1 MTASS
6 SSTAA
11 AAPDRVAAAS
21 PAERLAML
29 DLREQI
35 EQAERRLV
43 AREQRLRRGVAA
55 ITSRVRQNLQPRRLV
70 WPIAAVAAAGAAA
83 WWLLPSRASRPAG
96 ASRVTSGRLAAMTQR
111 AVQGAGGWVRLLGLA
126 WPLLPAHWRARVSPV
141 TASAVMSFGL
151 PLIERA
157 MGGRSLPDP
166 VAVPQVDLWR
176 YAGTWYEVARL
187 PAPFEGPCAGQ
198 PQAHYTLRADGS
210 LDVENRCRDARGQ
223 WRSALGS
230 ARVVPGSA
238 GAKLRVSLWPAAW
251 RWLPLAWAD
260 YWILHVDDDY
270 SEALVGDP
278 RRHTLW
284 MLSRRP
290 ALPAARLQHLRQ
302 LALQQGY
309 PVERLQFPVDT
320 P

>member
-1 MTASS
+1 MAASP

-11 AAPDRVAAAS
+11 VSVDPAAAAS
-21 PAERLAML
+21 PAEKAAMV

-43 AREQRLRRGVAA
+43 AREQRLRRGISA
-55 ITSRVRQNLQPRRLV
+55 IGARVRQNLQPRRLV
-70 WPIAAVAAAGAAA
+70 WPLAAMAAAGAAV
-83 WWLLPSRASRPAG
+83 WWLLPSRAVRPAG
-96 ASRVTSGRLAAMTQR
+96 ASRVAGGGLAALTQR
-111 AVQGAGGWVRLLGLA
+111 TVQGAGGWVRLLGLA
-126 WPLLPAHWRARVSPV
+126 WPLLPAQWRARVSPV
-141 TASAVMSFGL
+141 TASAVMSVGM

-157 MGGRSLPDP
+157 FGGRSLPDP
-166 VAVPQVDLWR
+166 VTVPQVDLWR

-187 PAPFEGPCAGQ
+187 PTPFEGVCAGQ

-210 LDVENRCRDARGQ
+210 LDVENRCRDVQGQ

-238 GAKLRVSLWPAAW
+238 GARLRVSLWPAGW

-284 MLSRRP
+284 LLSRRP
-290 ALPAARLQHLRQ
+290 TLPEARLQHLRQ

-309 PVERLQFPVDT
+309 PVERLHFPVDT

>member
-1 MTASS
+1 MAASL

-11 AAPDRVAAAS
+11 GSPDPAAAAS
-21 PAERLAML
+21 PAERLAMV

-43 AREQRLRRGVAA
+43 AREQRLRRGVSTVAA
-55 ITSRVRQNLQPRRLV
+55 RVRQNLQPRRLV
-70 WPIAAVAAAGAAA
+70 WPLAGLAAAGAAV
-83 WWLLPSRASRPAG
+83 WWLLSSRAPRAPSVARAP
-96 ASRVTSGRLAAMTQR
+96 SSGLAALVQR
-111 AVQGAGGWVRLLGLA
+111 SMKGAGGWVRLIGLA
-126 WPLLPAHWRARVSPV
+126 WPLLPAQWRARVSPV
-141 TASAVMSFGL
+141 TASAVMSIGL

-157 MGGRSLPDP
+157 FGGRSLPDP
-166 VAVPQVDLWR
+166 VAAPQVDLWR

-187 PAPFEGPCAGQ
+187 PAPFEGLCAGQ

-210 LDVENRCRDARGQ
+210 FDVENRCRDAGGQ
-223 WRSALGS
+223 WRSAFGS

-238 GAKLRVSLWPAAW
+238 GAKLRVSLWPTAW
-251 RWLPLAWAD
+251 RWLPIAWAD

-278 RRHTLW
+278 HRHFLW
-284 MLSRRP
+284 LLSRRP
-290 ALPAARLQHLRQ
+290 TLPEARLQHLRQ

-309 PVERLQFPVDT
+309 AVERLHFPIDT